1 MSRDSLTAK
10 YRPQSFAR
18 VAGQDFIKKIL
29 SRACAQNRIASA
41 YIFSGTRG
49 VGKTTL
55 ARILAKGMNCL
66 EGPGEEPCNRC
77 QNCRQITAG
86 TSMDVMEI
94 DGASYTGVDNV
105 RRLREEV
112 FYSPLACR
120 FKVVIIDEVHMLS
133 KSAFNALLKT
143 IEEPPAHC
151 VFIMA
156 TTEPKKIPATIISRC
171 QHFVFKSLSRAD
183 LETHLNWIL
192 EAEEIEYEPQA
203 VNILAKRGDGSVRD
217 SMSLLG
223 QVLAL
228 GGEKLTETDVRQ
240 VLGLAGQEF
249 FLELIQAVYNRDVPA
264 LERMMDDLLD
274 QGLDLGFF
282 LRELAQSWRNMF
294 LIQQA
299 GDKAFDLLDMDKE
312 FESQWADLAR
322 KFPPGFV
329 HAAWQMVLDSQY
341 GILKSLEPGQALEL
355 LLLNLAYLPQLL
367 PLSSMEDR
375 GSGKENIPGAG
386 RQDGEEKKKNE
397 QSPGLEPVERQET
410 GESAEKNTAGD
421 SGQQEEKKDF
431 SDFLDFCAQN
441 CRPEE
446 IGLNALRKARAY
458 WPNPQKLVISCGHR
472 SQGSIFQENGRRE
485 KLLKLCREFF
495 GNEVQ
500 LEIELP
506 EEKAVPSKDEL
517 KKKALNDPGVRK
529 VLDKFNARLID
540 VQVRDGD

>member
-1 MSRDSLTAK
+1 
-10 YRPQSFAR
+10 
-18 VAGQDFIKKIL
+18 
-29 SRACAQNRIASA
+29 
-41 YIFSGTRG
+41 
-49 VGKTTL
+49 
-55 ARILAKGMNCL
+55 
-66 EGPGEEPCNRC
+66 
-77 QNCRQITAG
+77 
-86 TSMDVMEI
+86 
-94 DGASYTGVDNV
+94 
-105 RRLREEV
+105 
-112 FYSPLACR
+112 
-120 FKVVIIDEVHMLS
+120 VVIIDEVHMLS

-183 LETHLNWIL
+183 LEAHLSRIL
-192 EAEEIEYEPQA
+192 EAEEIEYEPPA

-249 FLELIQAVYNRDVPA
+249 FLELMQAVYSRDIPA

-299 GDKAFDLLDMDKE
+299 GEKAFDLLDLDKE

-322 KFPPGFV
+322 KFPAGFV

-367 PLSSMEDR
+367 PVSRVEAR
-375 GSGKENIPGAG
+375 GSGGEDIPRVGQ
-386 RQDGEEKKKNE
+386 QDGEEKKKNE

-431 SDFLDFCAQN
+431 SDFLDFCTKN

-458 WPNPQKLVISCGHR
+458 WPSPQKLVISCGHR
-472 SQGSIFQENGRRE
+472 SQGAIFQENGRQE

-495 GNEVQ
+495 GSDVQ

-506 EEKAVPSKDEL
+506 EERAVPSKDEL
-517 KKKALNDPGVRK
+517 KEKALNDPGVKK
-529 VLDKFNARLID
+529 VLDKFNARLLD
-540 VQVRDGD
+540 VQERGVD